1 MRARMSERIAG
12 DGVDLM
18 KDYKDRI
25 GTHSMFDDDRHW
37 RFARKAE
44 PPWYP
49 ERGVPPDAVLMIVAL
64 FIAVLTLFGVWW
76 SEGGL

>member
-1 MRARMSERIAG
+1 
-12 DGVDLM
+12 M
-18 KDYKDRI
+18 KDYKNRI

-49 ERGVPPDAVLMIVAL
+49 ERGMQPDAWLMIVVL
-64 FIAVLTLFGVWW
+64 VLTLGALAAVYFTG
-76 SEGGL
+76 GGL